1 MQQKGCR
8 IALLEPTLTACQNGK
23 RRGLRTVVCGT
34 LEKDTVK
41 DGSIE
46 QLLLLDVLEHI
57 EDDGA
62 FLRTMYRKLAPG
74 GRVLLTVPAFQRLWS
89 SEDDEARHYRRYRL
103 EELKDAAQNAGF
115 EVLYSNYFFEF
126 LFLPILFVRVG
137 LEKLG
142 LLKRTEERTAEE
154 KKRITEKQ
162 FKQRQ
167 GIVQFVLSKLESWEL
182 KRLMGGKRVRFGSSA
197 VCVLQKRSPSPM

>member
-1 MQQKGCR
+1 M
-8 IALLEPTLTACQNGK
+8 
-23 RRGLRTVVCGT
+23 
-34 LEKDTVK
+34 
-41 DGSIE
+41 
-46 QLLLLDVLEHI
+46 
-57 EDDGA
+57 
-62 FLRTMYRKLAPG
+62 
-74 GRVLLTVPAFQRLWS
+74 
-89 SEDDEARHYRRYRL
+89 
-103 EELKDAAQNAGF
+103 
-115 EVLYSNYFFEF
+115 
-126 LFLPILFVRVG
+126 FVRVG

-162 FKQRQ
+162 FKERQ

>member
-1 MQQKGCR
+1 MLFR
-8 IALLEPTLTACQNGK
+8 
-23 RRGLRTVVCGT
+23 
-34 LEKDTVK
+34 
-41 DGSIE
+41 S
-46 QLLLLDVLEHI
+46 
-57 EDDGA
+57 
-62 FLRTMYRKLAPG
+62 
-74 GRVLLTVPAFQRLWS
+74 
-89 SEDDEARHYRRYRL
+89 
-103 EELKDAAQNAGF
+103 
-115 EVLYSNYFFEF
+115 YFFEF

>member
-1 MQQKGCR
+1 MP
-8 IALLEPTLTACQNGK
+8 ALRCCIQIT
-23 RRGLRTVVCGT
+23 
-34 LEKDTVK
+34 
-41 DGSIE
+41 
-46 QLLLLDVLEHI
+46 
-57 EDDGA
+57 
-62 FLRTMYRKLAPG
+62 
-74 GRVLLTVPAFQRLWS
+74 
-89 SEDDEARHYRRYRL
+89 
-103 EELKDAAQNAGF
+103 
-115 EVLYSNYFFEF
+115 FEF

-162 FKQRQ
+162 FKERQ